1 MKNFTCI
8 SINHKLCGQ
17 SFRSLFTFD
26 SSQREKLLFDVKDLS
41 PVLIC
46 TCNRTELY
54 FCGTPEEGI
63 RLLCSHSGVEVAQL
77 KRKVMIFTGRTAIK
91 RLYSVAC
98 GIESLVIGE
107 DEILGQLRRA
117 YDFSRERIVL
127 SSDVNMIFQ
136 GAIACAKKIKTQTEL
151 SKTSVSTA
159 TLAAKEAAHY
169 KDDVKVM
176 LLGASGEIG
185 SLVLK
190 NLLSYKNVTVLA
202 TARSHKN
209 ALEYISDDPKLEL
222 IPYEKRYQRIGEC
235 DCIISATSSPH
246 YTITADMLENAA
258 DRLFIDLAVPRDIDP
273 AVKRLTGARLIDM
286 DFFTELA
293 KENNARKLD
302 SVERSKL
309 IIDEETDELEKQ
321 LMFHDFLPQFEG
333 LDKRLS
339 EVSAKELFFRLKS
352 ELDSQAFSKVIDIIK
367 EYGEL

>member
-8 SINHKLCGQ
+8 SVNHKLCGQ
-17 SFRSLFTFD
+17 AFRSLFTFD
-26 SSQREKLLFDVKDLS
+26 SAQCEKLLFDVKDLS

-63 RLLCSHSGVEVAQL
+63 RLLCEQSGVEIAKL
-77 KRKVMIFTGRTAIK
+77 KRKVMIFTDKTAVK
-91 RLYSVAC
+91 RLYSVSC
-98 GIESLVIGE
+98 GIESAVIGE
-107 DEILGQLRRA
+107 DEILGQVRRA
-117 YDFSRERIVL
+117 YDLSRERIGL
-127 SSDVNMIFQ
+127 SPEVNMIFQ
-136 GAIACAKKIKTQTEL
+136 GAIACAKKIKTETEL
-151 SKTSVSTA
+151 
-159 TLAAKEAAHY
+159 Y
-169 KDDVKVM
+169 KDNVRVM

-202 TARSHKN
+202 TARSHRN

-222 IPYEKRYQRIGEC
+222 IPYEKRYERIGEC

-246 YTITADMLENAA
+246 YTVTADMLSDNENK
-258 DRLFIDLAVPRDIDP
+258 LFIDLAVPRDIDP
-273 AVKRLTGARLIDM
+273 AVEKLAGARLIDM

-293 KENNARKLD
+293 KENNLKKLD

-309 IIDEETDELEKQ
+309 IDEETDELEKQ
-321 LMFHDFLPQFEG
+321 LMFHDFLPQFEC
-333 LDKRLS
+333 LDRRLC

-352 ELDSQAFSKVIDIIK
+352 ELDSQTFGKVIEVIK
-367 EYGEL
+367 EYGE

>member
-8 SINHKLCGQ
+8 SVNHKLCGQ
-17 SFRSLFTFD
+17 AFRSLFTFD
-26 SSQREKLLFDVKDLS
+26 SAQCEKLLFDVKDLS

-63 RLLCSHSGVEVAQL
+63 RLLCGHSGVDTAKL
-77 KRKVMIFTGRTAIK
+77 KRKVMIFTDKTAVK
-91 RLYSVAC
+91 RLYSVSC
-98 GIESLVIGE
+98 GIESAVIGE
-107 DEILGQLRRA
+107 DEILGQVRRA
-117 YDFSRERIVL
+117 YDLSRERIGL
-127 SSDVNMIFQ
+127 SSEMNMIFQ
-136 GAIACAKKIKTQTEL
+136 GAIACAKKIKTETEL

-169 KDDVKVM
+169 KDNVRVM

-202 TARSHKN
+202 TARSHRN
-209 ALEYISDDPKLEL
+209 ALEYVSDDPKLEI
-222 IPYEKRYQRIGEC
+222 IPYEKRYERIGKC

-246 YTITADMLENAA
+246 YTVTADMLSDNENK
-258 DRLFIDLAVPRDIDP
+258 LFIDLAVPRDIDP
-273 AVKRLTGARLIDM
+273 AVEKLAGARLIDM

-293 KENNARKLD
+293 KENNLKKLD

-321 LMFHDFLPQFEG
+321 LMFHDFLPQFEC
-333 LDKRLS
+333 LDRRLC

-352 ELDSQAFSKVIDIIK
+352 ELDSQTFGKVIEVIK
-367 EYGEL
+367 EYGE